1 LCRSGSACT
10 AATRFGKD
18 IHGQVDSDA
27 FAEDAKAHGRDFN
40 PLFVRHLAAVTK
52 GCQAS
57 LLAANNDLVE
67 KIGGTTCDH
76 HRGLCPSQPGRVRM
90 THRPKPEF
98 LLTGVGGGY
107 SSVSRLVAE
116 ILISRGESV
125 RAMVHHDDG
134 RFDALRELGAEIV
147 AGDLTNPGD
156 VAAAM
161 SGINRV
167 FFNMS
172 VSADYLEAA
181 AILTALARNREDLEV
196 LVNMSQ
202 MTVSEMTATSTA
214 ESRHQRLHWLSEH
227 IMNWSG
233 VPVVH
238 VRPTVFLDNP
248 LFTILASQSVTE
260 RGLLALPFGR
270 GRTSPIAA
278 TDVARVIATILAD
291 PAHRR
296 HAYDLT
302 GPTVLDIDGLA
313 EQYTQGLGRPVAGV
327 DLPYDDF
334 VKMIHAVS
342 GISPHI
348 VQHLLTVAKLHRDDR
363 YNRLTDDVEQVTGHP
378 PQTVAQYIAAHRDL
392 FASPSLTAG

>member
-1 LCRSGSACT
+1 
-10 AATRFGKD
+10 
-18 IHGQVDSDA
+18 
-27 FAEDAKAHGRDFN
+27 
-40 PLFVRHLAAVTK
+40 
-52 GCQAS
+52 
-57 LLAANNDLVE
+57 
-67 KIGGTTCDH
+67 
-76 HRGLCPSQPGRVRM
+76 M
-90 THRPKPEF
+90 THQPKPDY
-98 LLTGVGGGY
+98 LLIGVGTGY

-116 ILISRGESV
+116 ILISRGDSV
-125 RAMVHHDDG
+125 RAMDRRDDG

-156 VAAAM
+156 VGAAM

-181 AILTALARNREDLEV
+181 TVVTALARDRKDLDV
-196 LVNMSQ
+196 LVNMSH
-202 MTVSEMTATSTA
+202 MAVSQTAATSTA
-214 ESRHQRLHWLSEH
+214 TSHPQRLHWLAEH

-248 LFTILASQSVTE
+248 LFTILASLSVTE
-260 RGLLALPFGR
+260 RGILALPFGR
-270 GRTSPIAA
+270 GQTSPIAA
-278 TDVARVIATILAD
+278 TDVACVIATILAD

-313 EQYTQGLGRPVAGV
+313 EQYTRALGRPVSGV

-334 VKMIHAVS
+334 VNMLHTVP

-348 VQHLLTVAKLHRDDR
+348 VQHLLTVAKLHREDR
-363 YNRLTDDVEQVTGHP
+363 YHQLTDDVEQVTGHP
-378 PQTVAQYIAAHRDL
+378 AQTVEQYIAAHRDL
-392 FASPSLTAG
+392 FLSPSLTTG

>member
-1 LCRSGSACT
+1 
-10 AATRFGKD
+10 
-18 IHGQVDSDA
+18 
-27 FAEDAKAHGRDFN
+27 
-40 PLFVRHLAAVTK
+40 
-52 GCQAS
+52 
-57 LLAANNDLVE
+57 
-67 KIGGTTCDH
+67 
-76 HRGLCPSQPGRVRM
+76 M
-90 THRPKPEF
+90 THQPKPDY
-98 LLTGVGGGY
+98 LLIGVGSGY
-107 SSVSRLVAE
+107 SGVSRLVAE

-125 RAMVHHDDG
+125 RAMARRDDG

-147 AGDLTNPGD
+147 AGDLTNPDD
-156 VAAAM
+156 VVAAM

-167 FFNMS
+167 FFNVS
-172 VSADYLEAA
+172 VTADYLEAA
-181 AILTALARNREDLEV
+181 AVVTALARDREELDV
-196 LVNMSQ
+196 LVNMSH
-202 MTVSEMTATSTA
+202 MAVSQATSTA
-214 ESRHQRLHWLSEH
+214 ASHPQRLHWLSEH

-233 VPVVH
+233 IPVVH

-260 RGLLALPFGR
+260 HGLLALPFGQ

-278 TDVARVIATILAD
+278 IDVARVIATILAD

-313 EQYTQGLGRPVAGV
+313 EQYAHALGRPVSGV

-334 VKMIHAVS
+334 VNMLHTVP

-363 YNRLTDDVEQVTGHP
+363 YNQLTDDVEQVTGHP
-378 PQTVAQYIAAHRDL
+378 PQTVEQYIAAHQDL
-392 FASPSLTAG
+392 FATPSLTTG